1 MKTVSLHTIAKEVI
15 AANPGKDR
23 SSLKSLA
30 RSYAAFYGRSQADQ
44 DKVASIVSKLVQ
56 R

>member
-1 MKTVSLHTIAKEVI
+1 MKTVSLNTLAKEVI
-15 AANPGKDR
+15 SANPGKDR
-23 SSLKSLA
+23 SFLKSLA

-44 DKVASIVSKLVQ
+44 DKIASIVSKLIQ